1 MKQHFLFKHLSAQKL
16 HYFSFLLFS
25 ILGGLLL
32 TRNYA
37 AGYICT
43 RSGSYFFTFLGYL
56 LCLFLFSHA
65 LKVGNAGHSSYS
77 RCRCVLYFSVLPF
90 LAFFMEELLW
100 NESFFAI
107 SGKSLLINYLVEYLF
122 LLSLFLLIRSFHS
135 TFVLFL
141 SLNWIYGMANHYVLE
156 FKGCPPLFS
165 DLLASQTAITV
176 LGNYSYALDDAIVTG
191 TFLFLYTWIFLLYF
205 PLTPKTEDS
214 KTKNASEGN
223 RASFLARHKLLV
235 RVLGILCSFLW
246 IPCLFFLDIS
256 DFSGITINGWSP
268 VYSFTQNGAPITL
281 LISVQNVMPS
291 KPAHYSREAAL
302 AAISLA
308 VSEAKEATSDGMI
321 SNEVAASE
329 GAISAGIVSQE
340 TSFSGLVSEG
350 TVSEDASKNAPPSV
364 IVIMNESFA
373 DLSVLG
379 DFVSDDYLASF
390 YDIDDYLLRGMVYP
404 SVCGGGTCNSEFE
417 FLTGSSMANVKPGIY
432 PYQNY
437 DLSNASNLVQVFNNL
452 GYQTVAF
459 HPYQAENWN
468 RTNVY
473 NSFGF
478 QEFLSQEDMTD
489 KEILSWTISDHSDFE
504 KIKEIYENRTAPL
517 FLFNVTM
524 QNHGGYNVP
533 IRSDVELVSIEK
545 QYSGYS
551 DVINYLTLIRESAD
565 AFKELLN
572 YFAAQPDPV
581 IICMFGDHQPILDGD
596 FLSSITQTVSDEEH
610 SILAA
615 EQRYITPYII
625 WSNYDVSSTLDTENT
640 EQTDMS
646 LNYLGANRLEL
657 LGVSTPY
664 SQYLL
669 SLQKQIPI
677 VNSVGYQNS
686 LGGWFSLEIENPA
699 LTEYQSVQYYEL
711 FGQ

>member
-65 LKVGNAGHSSYS
+65 LKLGNAGHSSYS
-77 RCRCVLYFSVLPF
+77 RCRCIFYFSVLPF

-122 LLSLFLLIRSFHS
+122 LLSLFLLIRSFHP

-141 SLNWIYGMANHYVLE
+141 CLNWIYGMANHYVLE

-176 LGNYSYALDDAIVTG
+176 MGNYSYALDDAVVIG

-205 PLTPKTEDS
+205 PLSQKNVAP
-214 KTKNASEGN
+214 KNASEEN
-223 RASFLARHKLLV
+223 NTSFFAQHKLFV
-235 RVLGILCSFLW
+235 RILGILCAFLW

-256 DFSGITINGWSP
+256 HFSGITINGWSP

-281 LISVQNVMPS
+281 LISIQNVIPS
-291 KPAHYSREAAL
+291 KPAHYSRESAL
-302 AAISLA
+302 AAISQA
-308 VSEAKEATSDGMI
+308 VSEAEDATSDGMI
-321 SNEVAASE
+321 SKEVAA
-329 GAISAGIVSQE
+329 
-340 TSFSGLVSEG
+340 
-350 TVSEDASKNAPPSV
+350 SEDASKNVPPSV

-468 RTNVY
+468 RINVY

-581 IICMFGDHQPILDGD
+581 IICMFGDHQPILDED

-610 SILAA
+610 SILDAK
-615 EQRYITPYII
+615 QRYITPYII
-625 WSNYDVSSTLDTENT
+625 WSNYDVYSTPDTEST
-640 EQTDMS
+640 KQTDMS
-646 LNYLGANRLEL
+646 LNYLGANL
-657 LGVSTPY
+657 LGLLGISTPY

-669 SLQKQIPI
+669 SLQQQIPI
-677 VNSVGYQNS
+677 VNSVGYQDS
-686 LGGWFSLEIENPA
+686 LGGWFSLEIENPV

-711 FGQ
+711 FGK

>member
-1 MKQHFLFKHLSAQKL
+1 
-16 HYFSFLLFS
+16 
-25 ILGGLLL
+25 
-32 TRNYA
+32 
-37 AGYICT
+37 
-43 RSGSYFFTFLGYL
+43 
-56 LCLFLFSHA
+56 
-65 LKVGNAGHSSYS
+65 
-77 RCRCVLYFSVLPF
+77 
-90 LAFFMEELLW
+90 
-100 NESFFAI
+100 
-107 SGKSLLINYLVEYLF
+107 
-122 LLSLFLLIRSFHS
+122 
-135 TFVLFL
+135 
-141 SLNWIYGMANHYVLE
+141 
-156 FKGCPPLFS
+156 
-165 DLLASQTAITV
+165 
-176 LGNYSYALDDAIVTG
+176 
-191 TFLFLYTWIFLLYF
+191 
-205 PLTPKTEDS
+205 
-214 KTKNASEGN
+214 
-223 RASFLARHKLLV
+223 
-235 RVLGILCSFLW
+235 
-246 IPCLFFLDIS
+246 
-256 DFSGITINGWSP
+256 
-268 VYSFTQNGAPITL
+268 
-281 LISVQNVMPS
+281 MPS
-291 KPAHYSREAAL
+291 KPAHYSRESAL
-302 AAISLA
+302 AAISQA
-308 VSEAKEATSDGMI
+308 VSEAEDATSDGMI
-321 SNEVAASE
+321 SKEVAA
-329 GAISAGIVSQE
+329 
-340 TSFSGLVSEG
+340 
-350 TVSEDASKNAPPSV
+350 SEDASKNVPPSV

-379 DFVSDDYLASF
+379 DFISDDYLASF
-390 YDIDDYLLRGMVYP
+390 YGIDDYLLRGMVYP

-417 FLTGSSMANVKPGIY
+417 FLTGSSLANVKPGIY

-478 QEFLSQEDMTD
+478 QEFLSQEDMVD

-581 IICMFGDHQPILDGD
+581 IFCMFGDHQPILDEE

-625 WSNYDVSSTLDTENT
+625 WSNYDVYSTPDTEST
-640 EQTDMS
+640 KQTDMS
-646 LNYLGANRLEL
+646 LNYLGANLLEL
-657 LGVSTPY
+657 LGISTPY

-669 SLQKQIPI
+669 SLQQQIPI
-677 VNSVGYQNS
+677 VNSVGYQDS
-686 LGGWFSLEIENPA
+686 LGEWFSLEIENPA

>member
-16 HYFSFLLFS
+16 HYYSFLLLS

-77 RCRCVLYFSVLPF
+77 RCRCIFYFSVLPF

-122 LLSLFLLIRSFHS
+122 LLSLFLLIRSFHP

-141 SLNWIYGMANHYVLE
+141 CLNWIYGMANHYVLE

-176 LGNYSYALDDAIVTG
+176 MGNYSYALDDAVVIG

-205 PLTPKTEDS
+205 PLSQKNVAP
-214 KTKNASEGN
+214 KNASEEN
-223 RASFLARHKLLV
+223 NTSFFAQHKLFA
-235 RVLGILCSFLW
+235 RILGILCAFLW

-256 DFSGITINGWSP
+256 HFSGITINGWSP

-281 LISVQNVMPS
+281 LISIQNVIPS
-291 KPAHYSREAAL
+291 KPAHYSRKSAL
-302 AAISLA
+302 AAISQA
-308 VSEAKEATSDGMI
+308 VSEGEDATSAGMI
-321 SNEVAASE
+321 SKE
-329 GAISAGIVSQE
+329 GAA
-340 TSFSGLVSEG
+340 
-350 TVSEDASKNAPPSV
+350 SEDASKNVPPSV

-417 FLTGSSMANVKPGIY
+417 FLTGSSLANVKPGIY
-432 PYQNY
+432 PYLNY

-478 QEFLSQEDMTD
+478 QKFLSQEDMVD

-581 IICMFGDHQPILDGD
+581 IICMFGDHQPILDED

-610 SILAA
+610 SILDAK
-615 EQRYITPYII
+615 QRYITPYII
-625 WSNYDVSSTLDTENT
+625 WSNYDVYSTPDTEST
-640 EQTDMS
+640 KQTDMS
-646 LNYLGANRLEL
+646 LNYLGANL
-657 LGVSTPY
+657 LGLLGISTPY

-669 SLQKQIPI
+669 SLQQQIPI
-677 VNSVGYQNS
+677 VNSVGYQDS
-686 LGGWFSLEIENPA
+686 LGEWFSLEIENPA

-711 FGQ
+711 FGK

>member
-1 MKQHFLFKHLSAQKL
+1 
-16 HYFSFLLFS
+16 
-25 ILGGLLL
+25 
-32 TRNYA
+32 
-37 AGYICT
+37 
-43 RSGSYFFTFLGYL
+43 
-56 LCLFLFSHA
+56 
-65 LKVGNAGHSSYS
+65 
-77 RCRCVLYFSVLPF
+77 
-90 LAFFMEELLW
+90 
-100 NESFFAI
+100 
-107 SGKSLLINYLVEYLF
+107 
-122 LLSLFLLIRSFHS
+122 
-135 TFVLFL
+135 
-141 SLNWIYGMANHYVLE
+141 MA
-156 FKGCPPLFS
+156 P
-165 DLLASQTAITV
+165 
-176 LGNYSYALDDAIVTG
+176 
-191 TFLFLYTWIFLLYF
+191 
-205 PLTPKTEDS
+205 
-214 KTKNASEGN
+214 KNASEEN
-223 RASFLARHKLLV
+223 STSFFARHKLFV
-235 RVLGILCSFLW
+235 QILGILCAFLW

-256 DFSGITINGWSP
+256 HFSGITINGWSP

-281 LISVQNVMPS
+281 LISIQNVMPS
-291 KPAHYSREAAL
+291 KPAHYSRESAL
-302 AAISLA
+302 AAISQA
-308 VSEAKEATSDGMI
+308 VSEAEDATSDGMI
-321 SNEVAASE
+321 SKEFAA
-329 GAISAGIVSQE
+329 
-340 TSFSGLVSEG
+340 
-350 TVSEDASKNAPPSV
+350 SEDASKNVPPSV

-468 RTNVY
+468 RINVY

-504 KIKEIYENRTAPL
+504 KIKEIYENRAAPL

-551 DVINYLTLIRESAD
+551 DVINYLTLIRESAH
-565 AFKELLN
+565 AFKELLD

-581 IICMFGDHQPILDGD
+581 IICMFGDHQPILDED

-610 SILAA
+610 SILDAK
-615 EQRYITPYII
+615 QRYITPYII
-625 WSNYDVSSTLDTENT
+625 WSNYDVYSTQDTEST
-640 EQTDMS
+640 KQTDMS
-646 LNYLGANRLEL
+646 LNYLGANL
-657 LGVSTPY
+657 LGLLGISTPY

-669 SLQKQIPI
+669 SLQQQIPI
-677 VNSVGYQNS
+677 VNSVGYQDS
-686 LGGWFSLEIENPA
+686 LGEWFSLEIENPV

-711 FGQ
+711 FGNKLSGYFTNQALKRPPLF

>member
-65 LKVGNAGHSSYS
+65 LKVGNPGHSSYS
-77 RCRCVLYFSVLPF
+77 RYRCIFYFSVLPF

-122 LLSLFLLIRSFHS
+122 LLSLFLLIRSFHP

-141 SLNWIYGMANHYVLE
+141 CLNWIYGMANHYVLE

-176 LGNYSYALDDAIVTG
+176 MGNYSYALDDAVVIG

-205 PLTPKTEDS
+205 PLSQKNVAP
-214 KTKNASEGN
+214 KNASEEN
-223 RASFLARHKLLV
+223 NTSFFAQHKLFV
-235 RVLGILCSFLW
+235 RILDILCAFLW

-256 DFSGITINGWSP
+256 HFSGITINGWSP

-281 LISVQNVMPS
+281 LISIQNVIPS
-291 KPAHYSREAAL
+291 KPAHYSRESAL
-302 AAISLA
+302 AAISQA
-308 VSEAKEATSDGMI
+308 VSEAEDAMSDGMI
-321 SNEVAASE
+321 SKEVAA
-329 GAISAGIVSQE
+329 
-340 TSFSGLVSEG
+340 
-350 TVSEDASKNAPPSV
+350 SEDASKNVPPSV

-437 DLSNASNLVQVFNNL
+437 DLSNASNLVHVFNNL

-468 RTNVY
+468 RINVY

-581 IICMFGDHQPILDGD
+581 IICMFGDHQPILDED

-610 SILAA
+610 SILDAK
-615 EQRYITPYII
+615 QRYITPYII
-625 WSNYDVSSTLDTENT
+625 WSNYDVYSTPDTEST
-640 EQTDMS
+640 KQTDMS
-646 LNYLGANRLEL
+646 LNYLGANL
-657 LGVSTPY
+657 LGLLGISTPY

-669 SLQKQIPI
+669 SLQQQIPI
-677 VNSVGYQNS
+677 VNSVGYQDS
-686 LGGWFSLEIENPA
+686 LGGWFSLEIENPV

-711 FGQ
+711 FGK

>member
-16 HYFSFLLFS
+16 HYYSFLLLS

-65 LKVGNAGHSSYS
+65 LKVANAGHSSYS
-77 RCRCVLYFSVLPF
+77 RCRCIFYFSVLPF

-122 LLSLFLLIRSFHS
+122 LLSLFLLIRSFHP

-141 SLNWIYGMANHYVLE
+141 CLNWIYGMANHYVLE

-176 LGNYSYALDDAIVTG
+176 MGNYSYALDDAVVIG

-205 PLTPKTEDS
+205 PLSQKNVAPK
-214 KTKNASEGN
+214 NVSEEN
-223 RASFLARHKLLV
+223 NTSFFAQHKLFV
-235 RVLGILCSFLW
+235 RILGILCAFLW
-246 IPCLFFLDIS
+246 IPFLFFLDIS
-256 DFSGITINGWSP
+256 HFSGITIDGWSP

-281 LISVQNVMPS
+281 LISIQNVMPS
-291 KPAHYSREAAL
+291 KPAHYSRESAL
-302 AAISLA
+302 AAISQA
-308 VSEAKEATSDGMI
+308 VSEAEDATSDGMI
-321 SNEVAASE
+321 SKEVAA
-329 GAISAGIVSQE
+329 
-340 TSFSGLVSEG
+340 
-350 TVSEDASKNAPPSV
+350 SEDASKNVSPSV

-417 FLTGSSMANVKPGIY
+417 FLTGSSMANVKAGIY
-432 PYQNY
+432 PYLNY

-468 RTNVY
+468 RINVY

-581 IICMFGDHQPILDGD
+581 IICMFGDHQPILDED

-610 SILAA
+610 SILDAK
-615 EQRYITPYII
+615 QKYITPYII
-625 WSNYDVSSTLDTENT
+625 WSNYDVYSTPDTEST
-640 EQTDMS
+640 KQTDMS
-646 LNYLGANRLEL
+646 LNYLGANL
-657 LGVSTPY
+657 LGLLGISTSY

-669 SLQKQIPI
+669 SLQQQIPI
-677 VNSVGYQNS
+677 VNSVGYQDN
-686 LGGWFSLEIENPA
+686 LGEWFSLEIENPA

-711 FGQ
+711 FGK

>member
-16 HYFSFLLFS
+16 HYYSFLLLS

-77 RCRCVLYFSVLPF
+77 RCRCIFYFSVLPF

-122 LLSLFLLIRSFHS
+122 LLSLFLLIRSFHP

-141 SLNWIYGMANHYVLE
+141 CLNWIYGMANHYVLE

-176 LGNYSYALDDAIVTG
+176 MGNYSYALDDAVVIG

-205 PLTPKTEDS
+205 PLSQKNVAPK
-214 KTKNASEGN
+214 NVSEEN
-223 RASFLARHKLLV
+223 NTSFFAQHKLFV
-235 RVLGILCSFLW
+235 RILGILCAFLW
-246 IPCLFFLDIS
+246 IPFLFFLDIS
-256 DFSGITINGWSP
+256 HFSGITIDGWSP

-281 LISVQNVMPS
+281 LISIQNVMPS
-291 KPAHYSREAAL
+291 KPAHYSRESAL
-302 AAISLA
+302 AAISQA
-308 VSEAKEATSDGMI
+308 VSEAEDATSDGMI
-321 SNEVAASE
+321 SKEVAA
-329 GAISAGIVSQE
+329 
-340 TSFSGLVSEG
+340 
-350 TVSEDASKNAPPSV
+350 SEDASKNVSPSV

-417 FLTGSSMANVKPGIY
+417 FLTGSSMANVKAGIY
-432 PYQNY
+432 PYLNY

-468 RTNVY
+468 RINVY

-581 IICMFGDHQPILDGD
+581 IICMFGDHQPILDED

-610 SILAA
+610 SILDAK
-615 EQRYITPYII
+615 QKYITPYII
-625 WSNYDVSSTLDTENT
+625 WSNYDVYSTPDTEST
-640 EQTDMS
+640 KQTDMS
-646 LNYLGANRLEL
+646 LNYLGANL
-657 LGVSTPY
+657 LGLLGISTPY

-669 SLQKQIPI
+669 SLQQQIPI
-677 VNSVGYQNS
+677 VNSVGYQDN
-686 LGGWFSLEIENPA
+686 LGEWFSLEIENPA

-711 FGQ
+711 FGK

>member
-1 MKQHFLFKHLSAQKL
+1 MKQYFLFKHLSAQKL

-77 RCRCVLYFSVLPF
+77 RYRCIFYFSVLPF
-90 LAFFMEELLW
+90 LAFSMEELLW
-100 NESFFAI
+100 NESFFDI
-107 SGKSLLINYLVEYLF
+107 SGKSLLSNYLVEYFF
-122 LLSLFLLIRSFHS
+122 LLSLFLLIRRFHP

-141 SLNWIYGMANHYVLE
+141 SVNWIYGLANHYVLE

-176 LGNYSYALDDAIVTG
+176 MGNYSYALDDAVVIG

-205 PLTPKTEDS
+205 PLSQKNVAPKY
-214 KTKNASEGN
+214 ASEKN
-223 RASFLARHKLLV
+223 STSFFAQHKLFV
-235 RVLGILCSFLW
+235 RILGILCAFLW

-256 DFSGITINGWSP
+256 HFSGITINGWSP

-281 LISVQNVMPS
+281 LISIQNVIPS
-291 KPAHYSREAAL
+291 KPAHYSRESAL
-302 AAISLA
+302 AAISQA
-308 VSEAKEATSDGMI
+308 VSEAEDATFDGMI
-321 SNEVAASE
+321 SKEVAA
-329 GAISAGIVSQE
+329 
-340 TSFSGLVSEG
+340 
-350 TVSEDASKNAPPSV
+350 SEDASKNVPPSV

-417 FLTGSSMANVKPGIY
+417 FLTGSSLANVKPGIY

-478 QEFLSQEDMTD
+478 QEFLSQEDMVD

-581 IICMFGDHQPILDGD
+581 IFCMFGDHQPILDEE

-625 WSNYDVSSTLDTENT
+625 WSNYDVYSTPDTEST
-640 EQTDMS
+640 KQTDMS
-646 LNYLGANRLEL
+646 LNYLGANLLEL
-657 LGVSTPY
+657 LGISTPY

-669 SLQKQIPI
+669 SLQQQIPI
-677 VNSVGYQNS
+677 VNSVGYQDS
-686 LGGWFSLEIENPA
+686 LGEWFSLEIENPA

>member
-1 MKQHFLFKHLSAQKL
+1 
-16 HYFSFLLFS
+16 
-25 ILGGLLL
+25 
-32 TRNYA
+32 
-37 AGYICT
+37 
-43 RSGSYFFTFLGYL
+43 
-56 LCLFLFSHA
+56 
-65 LKVGNAGHSSYS
+65 
-77 RCRCVLYFSVLPF
+77 
-90 LAFFMEELLW
+90 
-100 NESFFAI
+100 
-107 SGKSLLINYLVEYLF
+107 
-122 LLSLFLLIRSFHS
+122 
-135 TFVLFL
+135 
-141 SLNWIYGMANHYVLE
+141 MANHYVLE

-176 LGNYSYALDDAIVTG
+176 MGNYSYALDDAVVTG

-205 PLTPKTEDS
+205 PLPQKNVAP
-214 KTKNASEGN
+214 KNASEEN
-223 RASFLARHKLLV
+223 NTSFFARHKLFA
-235 RVLGILCSFLW
+235 RILGILCAFLW

-256 DFSGITINGWSP
+256 VFSGFTIDGWSP

-281 LISVQNVMPS
+281 LISIQNVIPS
-291 KPAHYSREAAL
+291 KPAHYSRESAL
-302 AAISLA
+302 AAISQA
-308 VSEAKEATSDGMI
+308 VSEAEDAASDGMI
-321 SNEVAASE
+321 SKEVAA
-329 GAISAGIVSQE
+329 
-340 TSFSGLVSEG
+340 
-350 TVSEDASKNAPPSV
+350 SEDASKNVSPSV

-468 RTNVY
+468 RVNVY
-473 NSFGF
+473 KSFGF
-478 QEFLSQEDMTD
+478 QKFLSQEDMTD

-581 IICMFGDHQPILDGD
+581 IICMFGDHQPILDED

-610 SILAA
+610 SILDAK
-615 EQRYITPYII
+615 QRYITPYII
-625 WSNYDVSSTLDTENT
+625 WSNYDVYSTPDTEST
-640 EQTDMS
+640 KQTDMS
-646 LNYLGANRLEL
+646 LNYLGANL
-657 LGVSTPY
+657 LGLLGISTPY

-677 VNSVGYQNS
+677 VNAVGYQDS
-686 LGGWFSLEIENPA
+686 FGGWFSLQTENSA

>member
-32 TRNYA
+32 TRNYV

-77 RCRCVLYFSVLPF
+77 RYRCIFYFSVLPF

-107 SGKSLLINYLVEYLF
+107 SGKSLLSNYLVEFFF
-122 LLSLFLLIRSFHS
+122 LLSLFLLIRRFHP

-141 SLNWIYGMANHYVLE
+141 SVNWIYGLANHYVLE

-176 LGNYSYALDDAIVTG
+176 MGNYSYALDDAVVIG

-205 PLTPKTEDS
+205 PLSQKNVAP
-214 KTKNASEGN
+214 KNASEKN
-223 RASFLARHKLLV
+223 STSFFAQHKLFV
-235 RVLGILCSFLW
+235 RILGILCAFLW

-256 DFSGITINGWSP
+256 HFSGITINGWSP

-281 LISVQNVMPS
+281 LISIQNVMPS
-291 KPAHYSREAAL
+291 KPAHYSRESAL
-302 AAISLA
+302 AAISQA
-308 VSEAKEATSDGMI
+308 VSEAEDATSDGMI
-321 SNEVAASE
+321 SKEVAA
-329 GAISAGIVSQE
+329 
-340 TSFSGLVSEG
+340 
-350 TVSEDASKNAPPSV
+350 SEDASKNVPPSV

-379 DFVSDDYLASF
+379 DFISDDYLASF
-390 YDIDDYLLRGMVYP
+390 YGIDDYLLRGMVYP

-417 FLTGSSMANVKPGIY
+417 FLTGSSLANVKPGIY

-478 QEFLSQEDMTD
+478 QEFLSQEDMVD

-565 AFKELLN
+565 AFKELLD
-572 YFAAQPDPV
+572 YFTAQPDPV
-581 IICMFGDHQPILDGD
+581 IFCMFGDHQPILDEE

-625 WSNYDVSSTLDTENT
+625 WSNYDVYSTPDTEST
-640 EQTDMS
+640 KQTDMS
-646 LNYLGANRLEL
+646 LNYLGANLLEL
-657 LGVSTPY
+657 LGISTPY

-669 SLQKQIPI
+669 SLQQKIPI
-677 VNSVGYQNS
+677 VNSVGYQDS
-686 LGGWFSLEIENPA
+686 LGEWFSLEIENPA

>member
-1 MKQHFLFKHLSAQKL
+1 MKQYFLFKHLSAQKL

-77 RCRCVLYFSVLPF
+77 RYRCIFYFSVLPF
-90 LAFFMEELLW
+90 LAFSMEELLW
-100 NESFFAI
+100 NESFFDI
-107 SGKSLLINYLVEYLF
+107 SGKSLLSNYLVEYLF
-122 LLSLFLLIRSFHS
+122 LLSLFLLIRRFHP

-141 SLNWIYGMANHYVLE
+141 SVNWIYGLANHYVLE

-176 LGNYSYALDDAIVTG
+176 MGNYSYALDDAVVIG

-205 PLTPKTEDS
+205 PLSQKNVAP
-214 KTKNASEGN
+214 KNASEKN
-223 RASFLARHKLLV
+223 STSFFAQHKLFV
-235 RVLGILCSFLW
+235 RILGILCAFLW

-256 DFSGITINGWSP
+256 HFSGITINGWSP

-281 LISVQNVMPS
+281 LISIQNVMPS
-291 KPAHYSREAAL
+291 KPAHYSRESAL
-302 AAISLA
+302 AAISQA
-308 VSEAKEATSDGMI
+308 VSEAEDATSDGMI
-321 SNEVAASE
+321 SKEVAA
-329 GAISAGIVSQE
+329 
-340 TSFSGLVSEG
+340 
-350 TVSEDASKNAPPSV
+350 SEDASKNVPPSV

-417 FLTGSSMANVKPGIY
+417 FLTGSSLANVKPGIY

-565 AFKELLN
+565 AFKELLD
-572 YFAAQPDPV
+572 YFTAQPDPV
-581 IICMFGDHQPILDGD
+581 IFCMFGDHQPILDEE

-625 WSNYDVSSTLDTENT
+625 WSNYDVYSTPDTEST
-640 EQTDMS
+640 KQTDMS
-646 LNYLGANRLEL
+646 LNYLGANLLEL

-669 SLQKQIPI
+669 SLQQQIPI
-677 VNSVGYQNS
+677 VNSVGYQDS
-686 LGGWFSLEIENPA
+686 LGEWFSLEIENPA

>member
-43 RSGSYFFTFLGYL
+43 RSGSYFFTFLGYM

-65 LKVGNAGHSSYS
+65 TKVGNAGHSSYS
-77 RCRCVLYFSVLPF
+77 RCRCIFYFSVLPF
-90 LAFFMEELLW
+90 LAFSMEELLW
-100 NESFFAI
+100 NESFFSI

-122 LLSLFLLIRSFHS
+122 LLSLFLLIRRFHP

-176 LGNYSYALDDAIVTG
+176 MGNYSYALDDAVVTG

-205 PLTPKTEDS
+205 PLPQKNVAP
-214 KTKNASEGN
+214 KNASEEN
-223 RASFLARHKLLV
+223 NTSFFARHKLFV
-235 RVLGILCSFLW
+235 RILGILCAFLW

-256 DFSGITINGWSP
+256 VFSGFTIDGWSP

-281 LISVQNVMPS
+281 LISIQNVIPS
-291 KPAHYSREAAL
+291 KPAHYSRESAL
-302 AAISLA
+302 AAISQA
-308 VSEAKEATSDGMI
+308 VSEAEDAASDGMI
-321 SNEVAASE
+321 SKEVAA
-329 GAISAGIVSQE
+329 
-340 TSFSGLVSEG
+340 
-350 TVSEDASKNAPPSV
+350 SEDASKNVSPSV

-417 FLTGSSMANVKPGIY
+417 FLTGSSMANVKPGVY

-468 RTNVY
+468 RINVY

-478 QEFLSQEDMTD
+478 QKFLSQEDMTD

-572 YFAAQPDPV
+572 YFAAQSDPV
-581 IICMFGDHQPILDGD
+581 IICMFGDHQPILDED

-610 SILAA
+610 SILDAK
-615 EQRYITPYII
+615 QRYITPYLI
-625 WSNYDVSSTLDTENT
+625 WSNYDVYSPPDTEST
-640 EQTDMS
+640 KQTDMS
-646 LNYLGANRLEL
+646 LNYLGANL
-657 LGVSTPY
+657 LGLLGISTPY

-677 VNSVGYQNS
+677 VNAVGYQDS
-686 LGGWFSLEIENPA
+686 LGRWFSLQTENSA

>member
-43 RSGSYFFTFLGYL
+43 QSGSYFFTFLGYM

-65 LKVGNAGHSSYS
+65 PKVGNAGHSSYS
-77 RCRCVLYFSVLPF
+77 RCRCIFYFSVLPF
-90 LAFFMEELLW
+90 LAFSMEELLW
-100 NESFFAI
+100 NESFFSI

-122 LLSLFLLIRSFHS
+122 LLSLFLLIRSFHP

-176 LGNYSYALDDAIVTG
+176 MGNYSYALDDAVVTG

-205 PLTPKTEDS
+205 PLPQKNVAP
-214 KTKNASEGN
+214 KNASEEN
-223 RASFLARHKLLV
+223 NTSFFTRHKLFV
-235 RVLGILCSFLW
+235 RILGILCAFLW

-256 DFSGITINGWSP
+256 VFSGFTIDGWSP
-268 VYSFTQNGAPITL
+268 VYSFTQNGSPITL
-281 LISVQNVMPS
+281 LISIQNVIPS
-291 KPAHYSREAAL
+291 KPAHYSRESAL
-302 AAISLA
+302 AAISQA
-308 VSEAKEATSDGMI
+308 VSEAEDAASDGMI
-321 SNEVAASE
+321 SKEVAA
-329 GAISAGIVSQE
+329 
-340 TSFSGLVSEG
+340 
-350 TVSEDASKNAPPSV
+350 SEDASKNVSPSV

-417 FLTGSSMANVKPGIY
+417 FLTGSSMANVKPGVY

-468 RTNVY
+468 RINVY

-478 QEFLSQEDMTD
+478 QKFLSQEDMTD

-581 IICMFGDHQPILDGD
+581 IICMFGDHQPILDED

-610 SILAA
+610 SILDAK
-615 EQRYITPYII
+615 QRYITPYII
-625 WSNYDVSSTLDTENT
+625 WSNYDVYSTPDTEST
-640 EQTDMS
+640 KQTDMS
-646 LNYLGANRLEL
+646 LNYLGANL
-657 LGVSTPY
+657 LGLLGISTPY

-677 VNSVGYQNS
+677 VNAVGYQDS
-686 LGGWFSLEIENPA
+686 LGRWFSLQTENSA

>member
-16 HYFSFLLFS
+16 HYYSFLLLS

-77 RCRCVLYFSVLPF
+77 RCRCIFYFSVLPF

-107 SGKSLLINYLVEYLF
+107 SVKSLLINYLVEYLF
-122 LLSLFLLIRSFHS
+122 LLSLFLLIRSFHP

-141 SLNWIYGMANHYVLE
+141 CLNWIYGMANHYVLE

-176 LGNYSYALDDAIVTG
+176 MGNYSYALDDAVVIG

-205 PLTPKTEDS
+205 PLSQKNVAP
-214 KTKNASEGN
+214 KNASEEN
-223 RASFLARHKLLV
+223 NTSFFAQHKLFA
-235 RVLGILCSFLW
+235 RILGILCAFLW

-256 DFSGITINGWSP
+256 HFSGITINGWSP

-281 LISVQNVMPS
+281 LISIQNVIPS
-291 KPAHYSREAAL
+291 KPAHYSRKSAL
-302 AAISLA
+302 AAISQA
-308 VSEAKEATSDGMI
+308 VSEGEDATSAGTI
-321 SNEVAASE
+321 SKE
-329 GAISAGIVSQE
+329 GAA
-340 TSFSGLVSEG
+340 
-350 TVSEDASKNAPPSV
+350 SEDASKNVPPSV

-417 FLTGSSMANVKPGIY
+417 FLTGSSLANVKPGIY
-432 PYQNY
+432 PYLNY

-478 QEFLSQEDMTD
+478 QKFLSQEDMVD

-565 AFKELLN
+565 AFKELVN

-581 IICMFGDHQPILDGD
+581 IICMFGDHQPILDED

-610 SILAA
+610 SILDAK
-615 EQRYITPYII
+615 QRYITPYII
-625 WSNYDVSSTLDTENT
+625 WSNYDVYSTPDTEST
-640 EQTDMS
+640 KQTDMS
-646 LNYLGANRLEL
+646 LNYLGANL
-657 LGVSTPY
+657 LGLLGISTPY

-669 SLQKQIPI
+669 SLQQQIPI
-677 VNSVGYQNS
+677 VNSVGYQDS
-686 LGGWFSLEIENPA
+686 LGEWFSLEIENPA

-711 FGQ
+711 FGK

>member
-1 MKQHFLFKHLSAQKL
+1 MKQYFLFKHLSAQKL

-32 TRNYA
+32 TRNYV

-65 LKVGNAGHSSYS
+65 LKVGNTGHSSYS
-77 RCRCVLYFSVLPF
+77 RYRCIFYFSVLPF
-90 LAFFMEELLW
+90 LAFSMEELLW
-100 NESFFAI
+100 NESFFDI
-107 SGKSLLINYLVEYLF
+107 SGKSLLSNYLVEYFF
-122 LLSLFLLIRSFHS
+122 LLSLFLLIRRFHP

-141 SLNWIYGMANHYVLE
+141 SVNWIYGLANHYVLE

-176 LGNYSYALDDAIVTG
+176 MGNYSYALDDAVVIG

-205 PLTPKTEDS
+205 PLSQKNVAP
-214 KTKNASEGN
+214 KNASEEN
-223 RASFLARHKLLV
+223 NTSFFARHKLFV
-235 RVLGILCSFLW
+235 QILGILCAFLW

-256 DFSGITINGWSP
+256 HFSGITINGWSP

-281 LISVQNVMPS
+281 LISIQNVMPS
-291 KPAHYSREAAL
+291 KPAHYSRESAL
-302 AAISLA
+302 AAISQA
-308 VSEAKEATSDGMI
+308 VSEAEDATSDGMI
-321 SNEVAASE
+321 SKEFAA
-329 GAISAGIVSQE
+329 
-340 TSFSGLVSEG
+340 
-350 TVSEDASKNAPPSV
+350 SEDASKNVPPSV

-468 RTNVY
+468 RINVY

-581 IICMFGDHQPILDGD
+581 IICMFGDHQPILDED

-610 SILAA
+610 SILDAK
-615 EQRYITPYII
+615 QRYITPYII
-625 WSNYDVSSTLDTENT
+625 WSNYDVYSTQDTEST
-640 EQTDMS
+640 KQTDMS
-646 LNYLGANRLEL
+646 LNYLGANL
-657 LGVSTPY
+657 LGLLGISTPY

-669 SLQKQIPI
+669 SLQQQIPI
-677 VNSVGYQNS
+677 VNSVGYQDS
-686 LGGWFSLEIENPA
+686 LGEWFSLEIENPV

-711 FGQ
+711 FGK

>member
-1 MKQHFLFKHLSAQKL
+1 MKQYFLFKHLSAQKL

-32 TRNYA
+32 TRNYV

-65 LKVGNAGHSSYS
+65 LKVGNTGHSSYS
-77 RCRCVLYFSVLPF
+77 RYRCIFYFSVLPF
-90 LAFFMEELLW
+90 LAFSMEELLW
-100 NESFFAI
+100 NESFFDI
-107 SGKSLLINYLVEYLF
+107 SGKSLLSNYLVEYFF
-122 LLSLFLLIRSFHS
+122 LLSLFLLIRRFHP

-141 SLNWIYGMANHYVLE
+141 SVNWIYGLANHYVLE

-176 LGNYSYALDDAIVTG
+176 MGNYSYALDDAVVIG

-205 PLTPKTEDS
+205 PLSQKNVAPKY
-214 KTKNASEGN
+214 ASEKN
-223 RASFLARHKLLV
+223 STSFFAQHKLFV
-235 RVLGILCSFLW
+235 RILGILCAFLW

-256 DFSGITINGWSP
+256 HFSGITINGWSP

-281 LISVQNVMPS
+281 LISIQNVIPS
-291 KPAHYSREAAL
+291 KPAHYSRESAL
-302 AAISLA
+302 AAISQA
-308 VSEAKEATSDGMI
+308 VSEAEDATSDGMI
-321 SNEVAASE
+321 SKEVAA
-329 GAISAGIVSQE
+329 
-340 TSFSGLVSEG
+340 
-350 TVSEDASKNAPPSV
+350 SEDASKNVPPSV

-417 FLTGSSMANVKPGIY
+417 FLTGSSLANVKPGIY

-478 QEFLSQEDMTD
+478 QEFLSQEDMVD

-581 IICMFGDHQPILDGD
+581 IFCMFGDHQPILDEE

-625 WSNYDVSSTLDTENT
+625 WSNYDVYSTPDTEST
-640 EQTDMS
+640 KQTDMS
-646 LNYLGANRLEL
+646 LNYLGANLLEL
-657 LGVSTPY
+657 LGISTPY

-669 SLQKQIPI
+669 SLQQQIPI
-677 VNSVGYQNS
+677 VNSVGYQDS
-686 LGGWFSLEIENPA
+686 LGEWFSLEIENPA

>member
-65 LKVGNAGHSSYS
+65 LKLGNAGHSSYS
-77 RCRCVLYFSVLPF
+77 RCRCIFYFSVLPF

-122 LLSLFLLIRSFHS
+122 LLSLFLLIRSFHP
-135 TFVLFL
+135 TFILFL
-141 SLNWIYGMANHYVLE
+141 CLNWIYGMANHYVLE

-176 LGNYSYALDDAIVTG
+176 MGNYSYALDDAVVIG

-205 PLTPKTEDS
+205 PLSQKNVAP
-214 KTKNASEGN
+214 KNASEEN
-223 RASFLARHKLLV
+223 NTSFFAQHKLFV
-235 RVLGILCSFLW
+235 RILDILCAFLW

-256 DFSGITINGWSP
+256 HFSGITINGWSP

-281 LISVQNVMPS
+281 LISIQNVIPS
-291 KPAHYSREAAL
+291 KPAHYSRESAL
-302 AAISLA
+302 AAISQA
-308 VSEAKEATSDGMI
+308 VSEAEDAMSDGMI
-321 SNEVAASE
+321 SKEVAA
-329 GAISAGIVSQE
+329 
-340 TSFSGLVSEG
+340 
-350 TVSEDASKNAPPSV
+350 SEDASKNVPPSV

-468 RTNVY
+468 RINVY

-581 IICMFGDHQPILDGD
+581 IICMFGDHQPILDED

-610 SILAA
+610 SILDAK
-615 EQRYITPYII
+615 QRYITPYII
-625 WSNYDVSSTLDTENT
+625 WSNYDVYSTPDTEST
-640 EQTDMS
+640 KQTDMS
-646 LNYLGANRLEL
+646 LNYLGANL
-657 LGVSTPY
+657 LGLLGISTPY

-669 SLQKQIPI
+669 SLQQQIPI
-677 VNSVGYQNS
+677 VNSVGYQDS
-686 LGGWFSLEIENPA
+686 LGGWFSLEIENPV

-711 FGQ
+711 FGK

>member
-65 LKVGNAGHSSYS
+65 LKLGNAGHSSYS
-77 RCRCVLYFSVLPF
+77 RCRCIFYFSVLPF

-122 LLSLFLLIRSFHS
+122 LLSLFLLIRSFHP

-141 SLNWIYGMANHYVLE
+141 CLNWIYGMANHYVLE

-176 LGNYSYALDDAIVTG
+176 MGNYSYALDDAVVIG

-205 PLTPKTEDS
+205 PLSQKNVAP
-214 KTKNASEGN
+214 KNASEEN
-223 RASFLARHKLLV
+223 NTSFFAQHKLFV
-235 RVLGILCSFLW
+235 RILGILCAFLW

-256 DFSGITINGWSP
+256 HFSGITINGWSP

-281 LISVQNVMPS
+281 LISIQNVIPS
-291 KPAHYSREAAL
+291 KPAHYSRESAL
-302 AAISLA
+302 AAISQA
-308 VSEAKEATSDGMI
+308 VSEAEDAMSDGMI
-321 SNEVAASE
+321 SKEVAA
-329 GAISAGIVSQE
+329 
-340 TSFSGLVSEG
+340 
-350 TVSEDASKNAPPSV
+350 SEDASKNVPPSV

-468 RTNVY
+468 RINVY

-581 IICMFGDHQPILDGD
+581 IICMFGDHQPILDED

-610 SILAA
+610 SILDAK
-615 EQRYITPYII
+615 QRYITPYII
-625 WSNYDVSSTLDTENT
+625 WSNYDVYSTPDTEST
-640 EQTDMS
+640 KQTDMS
-646 LNYLGANRLEL
+646 LNYLGANL
-657 LGVSTPY
+657 LGLLGISTPY

-669 SLQKQIPI
+669 SLQQQIPI
-677 VNSVGYQNS
+677 VNSVGYQDS
-686 LGGWFSLEIENPA
+686 LGGWFSLEIENPV

-711 FGQ
+711 FGK

>member
-16 HYFSFLLFS
+16 HYYSFLLLS

-77 RCRCVLYFSVLPF
+77 RCRCIFYFSVLPF

-122 LLSLFLLIRSFHS
+122 LLSLFLLIRSFHP

-141 SLNWIYGMANHYVLE
+141 CLNWIYGMANHYVLE

-176 LGNYSYALDDAIVTG
+176 MGNYSYALDDAVVIG

-205 PLTPKTEDS
+205 PLSQKNVAP
-214 KTKNASEGN
+214 KNASEEN
-223 RASFLARHKLLV
+223 NTSFFAQHKLFA
-235 RVLGILCSFLW
+235 RILGILCAFLW

-256 DFSGITINGWSP
+256 HFSGITINGWSP

-281 LISVQNVMPS
+281 LISIQNVIPS
-291 KPAHYSREAAL
+291 KPAHYSRKSAL
-302 AAISLA
+302 AAISQA
-308 VSEAKEATSDGMI
+308 VSEGEDATSAGMI
-321 SNEVAASE
+321 SKE
-329 GAISAGIVSQE
+329 GAA
-340 TSFSGLVSEG
+340 
-350 TVSEDASKNAPPSV
+350 SEDASKNVPPSV

-417 FLTGSSMANVKPGIY
+417 FLTGSSLANVKPGIY
-432 PYQNY
+432 PYLNY

-478 QEFLSQEDMTD
+478 QEFLSQEDMVD

-581 IICMFGDHQPILDGD
+581 IICMFGDHQPILDED

-610 SILAA
+610 SILDAK
-615 EQRYITPYII
+615 QRYITPYII
-625 WSNYDVSSTLDTENT
+625 WSNYDVYSTPDTEST
-640 EQTDMS
+640 KQTDMS
-646 LNYLGANRLEL
+646 LNYLGANL
-657 LGVSTPY
+657 LGLLGISTPY

-669 SLQKQIPI
+669 SLQQQIPI
-677 VNSVGYQNS
+677 VNSVGYQDS
-686 LGGWFSLEIENPA
+686 LGEWFSLEIENPA

-711 FGQ
+711 FGK

>member
-16 HYFSFLLFS
+16 HYYSFLLLS

-77 RCRCVLYFSVLPF
+77 RCRCIFYFSVLPF

-122 LLSLFLLIRSFHS
+122 LLSLFLLIRSFHP

-141 SLNWIYGMANHYVLE
+141 CLNWIYGMANHYVLE

-176 LGNYSYALDDAIVTG
+176 MGNYSYALDDAVVIG

-205 PLTPKTEDS
+205 PLSQKNVAPK
-214 KTKNASEGN
+214 NVSEEN
-223 RASFLARHKLLV
+223 NTSFFAQHKLFV
-235 RVLGILCSFLW
+235 RILGILCAFLW

-256 DFSGITINGWSP
+256 HFSGITIDGWSP

-281 LISVQNVMPS
+281 LISIQNVMPS
-291 KPAHYSREAAL
+291 KPAHYSRESAL
-302 AAISLA
+302 AAINQA
-308 VSEAKEATSDGMI
+308 VSEAEDATSDGMI
-321 SNEVAASE
+321 SKEVAA
-329 GAISAGIVSQE
+329 
-340 TSFSGLVSEG
+340 
-350 TVSEDASKNAPPSV
+350 SEDASKNGSPSV

-417 FLTGSSMANVKPGIY
+417 FLTGSSMANVKAGIY
-432 PYQNY
+432 PYLNY

-468 RTNVY
+468 RINVY

-504 KIKEIYENRTAPL
+504 KIKEIYENRAAPL

-524 QNHGGYNVP
+524 QNNGGYNVP

-572 YFAAQPDPV
+572 YFAVQPDPV
-581 IICMFGDHQPILDGD
+581 IICMFGDHQPILDED

-610 SILAA
+610 SILDAK
-615 EQRYITPYII
+615 QRYITPYII
-625 WSNYDVSSTLDTENT
+625 WSNYDVYSTPDTEST
-640 EQTDMS
+640 KQTDMS
-646 LNYLGANRLEL
+646 LNYLGANL
-657 LGVSTPY
+657 LGLLGISTPY

-669 SLQKQIPI
+669 SLQQQIPI
-677 VNSVGYQNS
+677 VNSVGYQDN
-686 LGGWFSLEIENPA
+686 LGEWFSLEIENPA

-711 FGQ
+711 FGK

>member
-16 HYFSFLLFS
+16 HYYSFLLLS

-77 RCRCVLYFSVLPF
+77 RCRCIFYFSVLPF

-122 LLSLFLLIRSFHS
+122 LLSLFLLIRSFHP

-141 SLNWIYGMANHYVLE
+141 CLNWIYGMANHYVLE

-176 LGNYSYALDDAIVTG
+176 MGNYSYALDDAVVIG

-205 PLTPKTEDS
+205 PLSQKNVAP
-214 KTKNASEGN
+214 KNASEEN
-223 RASFLARHKLLV
+223 NTSFFAQHKLFA
-235 RVLGILCSFLW
+235 RILGILCAFLW

-256 DFSGITINGWSP
+256 HFSGITINGWSP

-281 LISVQNVMPS
+281 LISIQNVIPS
-291 KPAHYSREAAL
+291 KPAHYSRKSAL
-302 AAISLA
+302 AAISQA
-308 VSEAKEATSDGMI
+308 VSEGEDATSAGMI
-321 SNEVAASE
+321 SKE
-329 GAISAGIVSQE
+329 GAA
-340 TSFSGLVSEG
+340 
-350 TVSEDASKNAPPSV
+350 SEDASKNVPPSV

-417 FLTGSSMANVKPGIY
+417 FLTGSSLANVKPGIY
-432 PYQNY
+432 PYLNY

-459 HPYQAENWN
+459 HPYQTENWN

-478 QEFLSQEDMTD
+478 QKFLSQEDMVD

-565 AFKELLN
+565 AFKELVN

-581 IICMFGDHQPILDGD
+581 IICMFGDHQPILDED

-610 SILAA
+610 SILDAK
-615 EQRYITPYII
+615 QRYITPYII
-625 WSNYDVSSTLDTENT
+625 WSNYDVYSTPDTEST
-640 EQTDMS
+640 KQTDMS
-646 LNYLGANRLEL
+646 LNYLGANL
-657 LGVSTPY
+657 LGLLGISTPY

-669 SLQKQIPI
+669 SLQQQIPI
-677 VNSVGYQNS
+677 VNSVGYQDS
-686 LGGWFSLEIENPA
+686 LGEWFSLEIENPA

-711 FGQ
+711 FGK

>member
-65 LKVGNAGHSSYS
+65 LKLGNAGHSSYS
-77 RCRCVLYFSVLPF
+77 RCRCIFYFSVLPF

-122 LLSLFLLIRSFHS
+122 LLSLFLLIRSFHP

-141 SLNWIYGMANHYVLE
+141 CLNWIYGMANHYVLE

-165 DLLASQTAITV
+165 DLLASQTAISV
-176 LGNYSYALDDAIVTG
+176 MGNYSYALDDAVVIG

-205 PLTPKTEDS
+205 PLSQKNVAPK
-214 KTKNASEGN
+214 NVSEEN
-223 RASFLARHKLLV
+223 NTSFFAQHKLFV
-235 RVLGILCSFLW
+235 RILGILCAFLW
-246 IPCLFFLDIS
+246 IPFLFFLDIS
-256 DFSGITINGWSP
+256 HFSGITIDGWSP

-281 LISVQNVMPS
+281 LISIQNVMPS
-291 KPAHYSREAAL
+291 KPAHYSRESAL
-302 AAISLA
+302 AAISQA
-308 VSEAKEATSDGMI
+308 VSEAEDATSDGMI
-321 SNEVAASE
+321 SKEVAA
-329 GAISAGIVSQE
+329 
-340 TSFSGLVSEG
+340 
-350 TVSEDASKNAPPSV
+350 SEDASKNVSPSV

-417 FLTGSSMANVKPGIY
+417 FLTGSSMANVKAGIY
-432 PYQNY
+432 PYLNY

-468 RTNVY
+468 RINVY

-581 IICMFGDHQPILDGD
+581 IICMFGDHQPILDED

-610 SILAA
+610 SILDAK
-615 EQRYITPYII
+615 QKYITPYII
-625 WSNYDVSSTLDTENT
+625 WSNYDVYSTPDTEST
-640 EQTDMS
+640 KQTDMS
-646 LNYLGANRLEL
+646 LNYLGANL
-657 LGVSTPY
+657 LGLLGISTPY

-669 SLQKQIPI
+669 SLQQQIPI
-677 VNSVGYQNS
+677 VNSVGYQDS
-686 LGGWFSLEIENPA
+686 LGGWFSLEIENPV

-711 FGQ
+711 FGK

>member
-1 MKQHFLFKHLSAQKL
+1 MKQYFLFKHLSAQKL

-32 TRNYA
+32 TRNYV

-77 RCRCVLYFSVLPF
+77 RYRCIFYFSVLPF
-90 LAFFMEELLW
+90 LAFSMEELLW
-100 NESFFAI
+100 NESFFDI
-107 SGKSLLINYLVEYLF
+107 SGKSLLSNYLVEYFF
-122 LLSLFLLIRSFHS
+122 LLSLFLLIRRFHP

-141 SLNWIYGMANHYVLE
+141 SVNWIYGLANHYVLE

-176 LGNYSYALDDAIVTG
+176 MGNYSYALDDAVVIG

-205 PLTPKTEDS
+205 PLSQKNVAP
-214 KTKNASEGN
+214 KNASEKN
-223 RASFLARHKLLV
+223 STSFFAQHKLFV
-235 RVLGILCSFLW
+235 RILGILCAFLW

-256 DFSGITINGWSP
+256 HFSGITINGWSP

-281 LISVQNVMPS
+281 LISIQNVMPS
-291 KPAHYSREAAL
+291 KPAHYSRESAL

-308 VSEAKEATSDGMI
+308 VSEAEDATSAGMI
-321 SNEVAASE
+321 SKE
-329 GAISAGIVSQE
+329 GAA
-340 TSFSGLVSEG
+340 
-350 TVSEDASKNAPPSV
+350 SEDASKNVPPSV

-379 DFVSDDYLASF
+379 DFISDDYLASF
-390 YDIDDYLLRGMVYP
+390 YGIDDYLLRGMVYP

-417 FLTGSSMANVKPGIY
+417 FLTGSSLANVKPGIY

-478 QEFLSQEDMTD
+478 QEFLSQEDMVD

-565 AFKELLN
+565 AFKELLD
-572 YFAAQPDPV
+572 YFTAQPDPV
-581 IICMFGDHQPILDGD
+581 IFCMFGDHQPILDEE

-625 WSNYDVSSTLDTENT
+625 WSNYDVYSTPDTEST
-640 EQTDMS
+640 KQTDMS
-646 LNYLGANRLEL
+646 LNYLGANLLEL
-657 LGVSTPY
+657 LGISTPY

-669 SLQKQIPI
+669 SLQQQIPI
-677 VNSVGYQNS
+677 VNSVGYQDS
-686 LGGWFSLEIENPA
+686 LGEWFSLEIENPA

>member
-16 HYFSFLLFS
+16 HYYSFLLLS

-65 LKVGNAGHSSYS
+65 LKVANAGHSSYS
-77 RCRCVLYFSVLPF
+77 RCRCIFYFSVLPF
-90 LAFFMEELLW
+90 LAIFMEELLW

-122 LLSLFLLIRSFHS
+122 LLSLFLLIRSFHP

-141 SLNWIYGMANHYVLE
+141 CLNWIYGMANHYVLE

-176 LGNYSYALDDAIVTG
+176 MGNYSYALDDAVVIG

-205 PLTPKTEDS
+205 PLSQKNVAPK
-214 KTKNASEGN
+214 NVSEEN
-223 RASFLARHKLLV
+223 NTSFFAQHKLFV
-235 RVLGILCSFLW
+235 RILGILCAFLW
-246 IPCLFFLDIS
+246 IPFLFFLDIS
-256 DFSGITINGWSP
+256 HFSGITIDGWSP

-281 LISVQNVMPS
+281 LISIQNVMPS
-291 KPAHYSREAAL
+291 KPAHYSRESAL
-302 AAISLA
+302 AAISQA
-308 VSEAKEATSDGMI
+308 VSEAEDATSDGMI
-321 SNEVAASE
+321 SKEVAA
-329 GAISAGIVSQE
+329 
-340 TSFSGLVSEG
+340 
-350 TVSEDASKNAPPSV
+350 SEDASKNVSPSV

-417 FLTGSSMANVKPGIY
+417 FLTGSSMANVKAGIY
-432 PYQNY
+432 PYLNY

-468 RTNVY
+468 RINVY

-581 IICMFGDHQPILDGD
+581 IICMFGDHQPILDED

-610 SILAA
+610 SILDAK
-615 EQRYITPYII
+615 QKYITPYII
-625 WSNYDVSSTLDTENT
+625 WSNYDVYSTPDTEST
-640 EQTDMS
+640 KQTDMS
-646 LNYLGANRLEL
+646 LNYLGANL
-657 LGVSTPY
+657 LGLLGISTSY

-669 SLQKQIPI
+669 SLQQQIPI
-677 VNSVGYQNS
+677 VNSVGYQDN
-686 LGGWFSLEIENPA
+686 LGEWFSLEIENPA

-711 FGQ
+711 FGK

>member
-1 MKQHFLFKHLSAQKL
+1 MKQYFLFKHLSAQKL

-65 LKVGNAGHSSYS
+65 LKVGNTGHSSYS
-77 RCRCVLYFSVLPF
+77 RYRCIFYFSVLPF
-90 LAFFMEELLW
+90 LAFSMEELLW
-100 NESFFAI
+100 NESFFDI
-107 SGKSLLINYLVEYLF
+107 SGKSLLSNYLVEYLF
-122 LLSLFLLIRSFHS
+122 LLSLFLLIRRFHP

-141 SLNWIYGMANHYVLE
+141 SVNWIYGLANHYVLE

-176 LGNYSYALDDAIVTG
+176 MGNYSYALDDAVVIG

-205 PLTPKTEDS
+205 PLSQKNVAP
-214 KTKNASEGN
+214 KNASGKN
-223 RASFLARHKLLV
+223 NTSFFAQHKLFV
-235 RVLGILCSFLW
+235 RILGILCAFLW

-256 DFSGITINGWSP
+256 HFSGITINGWSP

-281 LISVQNVMPS
+281 LISIQNVIPS
-291 KPAHYSREAAL
+291 KPAHYSRESAL
-302 AAISLA
+302 AAISQA
-308 VSEAKEATSDGMI
+308 VSEAEDATSDGMI
-321 SNEVAASE
+321 SKEVAA
-329 GAISAGIVSQE
+329 
-340 TSFSGLVSEG
+340 
-350 TVSEDASKNAPPSV
+350 SEDASKNVPPSV

-417 FLTGSSMANVKPGIY
+417 FLTGSSLANVKPGIY

-478 QEFLSQEDMTD
+478 QEFLSQEDMVD

-565 AFKELLN
+565 AFKELLD
-572 YFAAQPDPV
+572 YFTAQPDPV
-581 IICMFGDHQPILDGD
+581 IFCMFGDHQPILDEE

-625 WSNYDVSSTLDTENT
+625 WSSYDVYSTPDTEST
-640 EQTDMS
+640 KQTDMS
-646 LNYLGANRLEL
+646 LNYLGANLLEL
-657 LGVSTPY
+657 LGISTPY

-669 SLQKQIPI
+669 SLQQQIPI
-677 VNSVGYQNS
+677 VNSVGYQDS
-686 LGGWFSLEIENPA
+686 LGEWFSLEIENPA

>member
-32 TRNYA
+32 TRNYV

-77 RCRCVLYFSVLPF
+77 RYRCIFYFSVLPF
-90 LAFFMEELLW
+90 LAFSMEELLW

-107 SGKSLLINYLVEYLF
+107 SGKSLLSNYLVEFFF
-122 LLSLFLLIRSFHS
+122 LLSLFLLIRRFHP

-141 SLNWIYGMANHYVLE
+141 SVNWIYGLANHYVLE

-165 DLLASQTAITV
+165 DLLASKTAITV
-176 LGNYSYALDDAIVTG
+176 MGNYSYALDDAVVIG

-205 PLTPKTEDS
+205 PLSQKNVAP
-214 KTKNASEGN
+214 KNASEEN
-223 RASFLARHKLLV
+223 NTSFFARHKLFV
-235 RVLGILCSFLW
+235 RILGILCAFLW

-256 DFSGITINGWSP
+256 HFSGITINGWSP

-281 LISVQNVMPS
+281 LISIQNVMPS
-291 KPAHYSREAAL
+291 KPAHYSRESAL

-308 VSEAKEATSDGMI
+308 VSEAEDATSAGMI
-321 SNEVAASE
+321 SKESTA
-329 GAISAGIVSQE
+329 
-340 TSFSGLVSEG
+340 
-350 TVSEDASKNAPPSV
+350 SEDASKNVPPSV

-468 RTNVY
+468 RINVY

-478 QEFLSQEDMTD
+478 QEFLSQEDMVD

-504 KIKEIYENRTAPL
+504 KIKEIYENRAAPL

-565 AFKELLN
+565 AFKELLD

-581 IICMFGDHQPILDGD
+581 IICMFGDHQPILDED

-610 SILAA
+610 SILDA

-625 WSNYDVSSTLDTENT
+625 WSNYDVYSTPDTEST
-640 EQTDMS
+640 KQTDMS
-646 LNYLGANRLEL
+646 LNYLGANL
-657 LGVSTPY
+657 LGLLGISTPY

-669 SLQKQIPI
+669 SLQQQIPI
-677 VNSVGYQNS
+677 VNSVGYQDN
-686 LGGWFSLEIENPA
+686 LGGWFSLEIENTA

>member
-16 HYFSFLLFS
+16 HYYSFLLLS

-77 RCRCVLYFSVLPF
+77 RCRCIFYFSVLPF

-122 LLSLFLLIRSFHS
+122 LLSLFLLIRSFHP

-141 SLNWIYGMANHYVLE
+141 CLNWIYGMANHYVLE

-176 LGNYSYALDDAIVTG
+176 MGNYSYALDDAVVIG

-205 PLTPKTEDS
+205 PLSQKNVAPK
-214 KTKNASEGN
+214 NVSEEN
-223 RASFLARHKLLV
+223 NTSFFAQHKLFV
-235 RVLGILCSFLW
+235 RILGILCAFLW
-246 IPCLFFLDIS
+246 IPFLFFLDIS
-256 DFSGITINGWSP
+256 HFSGITIDGWSP

-281 LISVQNVMPS
+281 LISIQNVMPS
-291 KPAHYSREAAL
+291 KPAHYSRESAL
-302 AAISLA
+302 AAISQA
-308 VSEAKEATSDGMI
+308 VSEAEDATSDGMI
-321 SNEVAASE
+321 SKEVAA
-329 GAISAGIVSQE
+329 
-340 TSFSGLVSEG
+340 
-350 TVSEDASKNAPPSV
+350 SEDASKNVSPSV

-417 FLTGSSMANVKPGIY
+417 FLTGSSMANVKAGIY
-432 PYQNY
+432 PYLNY

-468 RTNVY
+468 RINVY

-581 IICMFGDHQPILDGD
+581 IICMFGDHQPILDED

-610 SILAA
+610 SILDAK
-615 EQRYITPYII
+615 QKYITPYII
-625 WSNYDVSSTLDTENT
+625 WSNYDVYSTPDTEST
-640 EQTDMS
+640 KQTDMS
-646 LNYLGANRLEL
+646 LNYLGANL
-657 LGVSTPY
+657 LGLLGISTSY

-669 SLQKQIPI
+669 SLQQQIPI
-677 VNSVGYQNS
+677 VNSVGYQDN
-686 LGGWFSLEIENPA
+686 LGEWFSLEIENPA

-711 FGQ
+711 FGK

>member
-65 LKVGNAGHSSYS
+65 LKLGNAGHSSYS
-77 RCRCVLYFSVLPF
+77 RCRCIFYFSVLPF

-122 LLSLFLLIRSFHS
+122 LLSLFLLIRSFHP

-141 SLNWIYGMANHYVLE
+141 CLNWIYGMANHYVLE

-176 LGNYSYALDDAIVTG
+176 MGNYSYALDDAVVIG

-205 PLTPKTEDS
+205 PLSQKNVAP
-214 KTKNASEGN
+214 KNASEEN
-223 RASFLARHKLLV
+223 DTSFFAQHKLFV
-235 RVLGILCSFLW
+235 RILGILCAFFW

-256 DFSGITINGWSP
+256 YFSGITINGWSP

-281 LISVQNVMPS
+281 LISIQNVIPS
-291 KPAHYSREAAL
+291 KPAHYSRESAL
-302 AAISLA
+302 AAISQA
-308 VSEAKEATSDGMI
+308 VSEAEDATSDGMI
-321 SNEVAASE
+321 SKEVAA
-329 GAISAGIVSQE
+329 
-340 TSFSGLVSEG
+340 
-350 TVSEDASKNAPPSV
+350 SEDASKNVPPSV

-417 FLTGSSMANVKPGIY
+417 FLTGSSLANVKPGIY
-432 PYQNY
+432 PYLNY

-478 QEFLSQEDMTD
+478 QKFLSQEDMVD

-572 YFAAQPDPV
+572 YFAVQPDPV
-581 IICMFGDHQPILDGD
+581 IICMFGDHQPILDED

-610 SILAA
+610 SILDAK
-615 EQRYITPYII
+615 QKYITPYII
-625 WSNYDVSSTLDTENT
+625 WSNYDVYSTPDTENT
-640 EQTDMS
+640 KQTDMS
-646 LNYLGANRLEL
+646 LNYLGANL
-657 LGVSTPY
+657 LGLLGISTPY

-669 SLQKQIPI
+669 SLQQQIPI
-677 VNSVGYQNS
+677 VNSVGYQDS
-686 LGGWFSLEIENPA
+686 LGEWFSLEIENPA

-711 FGQ
+711 FGK

>member
-32 TRNYA
+32 TRNYV

-77 RCRCVLYFSVLPF
+77 RYRCIFYFSVLPF
-90 LAFFMEELLW
+90 LAFSMEELLW

-107 SGKSLLINYLVEYLF
+107 SGKSLLSNYLVEFFF
-122 LLSLFLLIRSFHS
+122 LLSLFLLIRRFHP

-141 SLNWIYGMANHYVLE
+141 SVNWIYGLANHYVLE

-176 LGNYSYALDDAIVTG
+176 MGNYSYALDDAVVIG

-205 PLTPKTEDS
+205 PLSQKNVAP
-214 KTKNASEGN
+214 KNASEEN
-223 RASFLARHKLLV
+223 NTSFFARHKLFV
-235 RVLGILCSFLW
+235 QILGILCAFLW

-256 DFSGITINGWSP
+256 HFSGITINGWSP

-281 LISVQNVMPS
+281 LISIQNVMPS
-291 KPAHYSREAAL
+291 KPAHYSRESAL

-308 VSEAKEATSDGMI
+308 VSEAEDATSAGMI
-321 SNEVAASE
+321 SKESTA
-329 GAISAGIVSQE
+329 
-340 TSFSGLVSEG
+340 
-350 TVSEDASKNAPPSV
+350 SEDASKNVPPSV

-478 QEFLSQEDMTD
+478 QEFLSQEDMVD

-504 KIKEIYENRTAPL
+504 KIKEIYENRAAPL

-565 AFKELLN
+565 AFKELLD

-581 IICMFGDHQPILDGD
+581 IICMFGDHQPILDED

-610 SILAA
+610 SILDA

-625 WSNYDVSSTLDTENT
+625 WSNYDVYSTPDTEST
-640 EQTDMS
+640 KQTDMS
-646 LNYLGANRLEL
+646 LNYLGANL
-657 LGVSTPY
+657 LGLLGISTPY

-669 SLQKQIPI
+669 SLQQQIPI
-677 VNSVGYQNS
+677 VNSVGYQDN
-686 LGGWFSLEIENPA
+686 LGGWFSLEIENTA

>member
-65 LKVGNAGHSSYS
+65 LKLGNAGHSSYS
-77 RCRCVLYFSVLPF
+77 RCRCIFYFSVLPF

-122 LLSLFLLIRSFHS
+122 LLSLFLLIRSFHP

-141 SLNWIYGMANHYVLE
+141 CLNWIYGMANHYVLE

-176 LGNYSYALDDAIVTG
+176 MGNYSYALDDAVVIG

-205 PLTPKTEDS
+205 PLSQENVAP
-214 KTKNASEGN
+214 KNASEEN
-223 RASFLARHKLLV
+223 NTSFFAQHKLFV
-235 RVLGILCSFLW
+235 RILGILCAFLW

-256 DFSGITINGWSP
+256 HFSGITINGWSP
-268 VYSFTQNGAPITL
+268 VSSFTQNGAPITL
-281 LISVQNVMPS
+281 LISIQNVIPS
-291 KPAHYSREAAL
+291 KPAHYSRESAL
-302 AAISLA
+302 AAISQA
-308 VSEAKEATSDGMI
+308 VSEAEDATSDGMI
-321 SNEVAASE
+321 SKEVAA
-329 GAISAGIVSQE
+329 
-340 TSFSGLVSEG
+340 
-350 TVSEDASKNAPPSV
+350 SEDASKNVPPSV

-468 RTNVY
+468 RINVY

-551 DVINYLTLIRESAD
+551 DVINYLTLIRESAG

-581 IICMFGDHQPILDGD
+581 IICMFGDHQPILDED

-610 SILAA
+610 SILDAK
-615 EQRYITPYII
+615 QRYITPYII
-625 WSNYDVSSTLDTENT
+625 WSNYDVYSTPDTEST
-640 EQTDMS
+640 KQTDMS
-646 LNYLGANRLEL
+646 LNYLGANL
-657 LGVSTPY
+657 LGLLGISTPY

-669 SLQKQIPI
+669 SLQQQIPI
-677 VNSVGYQNS
+677 VNSVGYQDS
-686 LGGWFSLEIENPA
+686 LGGWFSLEIGNPV

-711 FGQ
+711 FGK

>member
-65 LKVGNAGHSSYS
+65 LKLGNAGYSSYS
-77 RCRCVLYFSVLPF
+77 RCRCIFYFSVLPF

-122 LLSLFLLIRSFHS
+122 LLSLFLLIRSFHP

-141 SLNWIYGMANHYVLE
+141 CLNWIYGMANHYVLE

-176 LGNYSYALDDAIVTG
+176 MGNYSYALDDAVVIG

-205 PLTPKTEDS
+205 PLSQKNVAP
-214 KTKNASEGN
+214 KNASEEN
-223 RASFLARHKLLV
+223 NTSFFAQHKLFV
-235 RVLGILCSFLW
+235 RILGILCAFLW

-256 DFSGITINGWSP
+256 HFSGITINGWSP

-281 LISVQNVMPS
+281 LISIQNVIPS
-291 KPAHYSREAAL
+291 KPAHYSRESAL
-302 AAISLA
+302 AAISQA
-308 VSEAKEATSDGMI
+308 VSEAEDAMSDGMI
-321 SNEVAASE
+321 SKEVAA
-329 GAISAGIVSQE
+329 
-340 TSFSGLVSEG
+340 
-350 TVSEDASKNAPPSV
+350 SEDASKNVPPSV

-468 RTNVY
+468 RINVY

-581 IICMFGDHQPILDGD
+581 IICMFGDHQPILDED

-610 SILAA
+610 SILDAK
-615 EQRYITPYII
+615 QRYITPYII
-625 WSNYDVSSTLDTENT
+625 WSNYDVYSTPDTEST
-640 EQTDMS
+640 KQTDMS
-646 LNYLGANRLEL
+646 LNYLGANL
-657 LGVSTPY
+657 LGLLGISTPY

-669 SLQKQIPI
+669 SLQQQIPI
-677 VNSVGYQNS
+677 VNSVGYQDS
-686 LGGWFSLEIENPA
+686 LGGWFSLEIENPV

-711 FGQ
+711 FGK